1 MTVSLTH
8 STPADG
14 TFSATGAT
22 AWNAEHV
29 ITAATNTLLGRQTA
43 GTGAVEEITC
53 TAAGRALLDDV
64 DAAAQRT
71 TLGLGTLATQ
81 NGTFSGTSS
90 GTNTG
95 DQNIFQTIAVSGQ
108 SNVVADST
116 SDTLTLVAGSNITIT
131 TNATTDTITIAATG
145 GGGSST
151 AAIGYTING
160 GGTTITTG
168 VAGNGLSIPFN
179 ATITAVTMQANTTG
193 SIVIDIWKDSYAN
206 FPPTVADSICGS
218 AKPTITS
225 SNKSQ
230 NSTLTGWTTSIS
242 AGDILYFNVDSVA
255 SISNV
260 VLTLTVTK
268 T

>member
-1 MTVSLTH
+1 MTVSLKH

-29 ITAATNTLLGRQTA
+29 LTAATDTLLGRQSA
-43 GTGAVEEITC
+43 GTGAIEEIAC
-53 TAAGRALLDDV
+53 TAAGRALLDDAS
-64 DAAAQRT
+64 AAAQRT

-108 SNVVADST
+108 SNVVADGT
-116 SDTLTLVAGSNITIT
+116 ADTLTLVAGTNITIT
-131 TNATTDTITIAATG
+131 TNAATDTITIAAT

-168 VAGNGLSIPFN
+168 LAGNGVSIPFN

-230 NSTLTGWTTSIS
+230 DSTLTGWTTSIT
-242 AGDILYFNVDSVA
+242 AGDILYFNVDSVS
-255 SISNV
+255 SIANV

>member
-14 TFSATGAT
+14 SFSATGAT

-29 ITAATNTLLGRQTA
+29 LTAATNTLLGRQTA

-53 TAAGRALLDDV
+53 TAAGRALLDDA

-116 SDTLTLVAGSNITIT
+116 SDTLTLVAGTNVTIT
-131 TNATTDTITIAATG
+131 TNATTDTITISASG

-151 AAIGYTING
+151 AAVGYTING
-160 GGTTITTG
+160 GGSVITTG
-168 VAGNGLSIPFN
+168 VAGNGLYIPF
-179 ATITAVTMQANTTG
+179 ACTITSVTMQANTTG

-230 NSTLTGWTTSIS
+230 NSTLTGWTTSVS
-242 AGDILYFNVDSVA
+242 AGDILYFNVDSVS

-268 T
+268 A